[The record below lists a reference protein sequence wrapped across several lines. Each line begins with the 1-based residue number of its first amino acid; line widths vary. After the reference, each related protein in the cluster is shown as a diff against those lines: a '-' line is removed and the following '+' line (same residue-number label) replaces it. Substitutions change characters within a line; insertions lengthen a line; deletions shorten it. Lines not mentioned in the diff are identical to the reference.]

1 MSTTPALKVNSH
13 SMQPRKGCAQVKD
26 LNADFD
32 SSYWIQSPAY
42 SASSPVYSPTF
53 PAYSDNSSPAWYP
66 TSPADSEDSDI
77 TASTSLSRYQYPS
90 YKDSPEYFKG
100 WRGYKYEACTQ
111 PEVFSREGW
120 SRQAEAPLWKKLR
133 AGYNRVCT
141 LWSLKYEG

>member
-1 MSTTPALKVNSH
+1 
-13 SMQPRKGCAQVKD
+13 MQPRKGCAQVKD

-77 TASTSLSRYQYPS
+77 TASTSLPDTSTLPIRTLLNILKGEEGATEYVPS
-90 YKDSPEYFKG
+90 
-100 WRGYKYEACTQ
+100 EA
-111 PEVFSREGW
+111 
-120 SRQAEAPLWKKLR
+120 
-133 AGYNRVCT
+133 
-141 LWSLKYEG
+141 